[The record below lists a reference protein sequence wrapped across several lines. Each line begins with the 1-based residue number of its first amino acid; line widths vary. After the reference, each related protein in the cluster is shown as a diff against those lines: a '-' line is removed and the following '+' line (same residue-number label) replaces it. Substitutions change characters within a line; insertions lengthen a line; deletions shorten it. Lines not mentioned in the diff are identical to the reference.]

1 MEKATTGRQTAEH
14 KPASSPRP
22 CQNSQTMVCECDL
35 AVNRSLCLP
44 VQRLNAF
51 AIASM
56 CDVVRYRSRHASQL
70 VSPFVLSRQLTPG
83 IDVVL
88 GGGWRTLGTQTRR
101 ESLTCDGLGMQLFVS
116 NSLNTSV
123 VLLQYLPVLLYLIK
137 LSQSRRRP
145 SPTHFWPA
153 CRDCVCLSCTP
164 RSMELIVCLCTAVLH
179 GLGCCCPFS
188 HVAGMEAW
196 EVELSE

>member
-1 MEKATTGRQTAEH
+1 V
-14 KPASSPRP
+14 RP
-22 CQNSQTMVCECDL
+22 CSQ
-35 AVNRSLCLP
+35 P
-44 VQRLNAF
+44 
-51 AIASM
+51 
-56 CDVVRYRSRHASQL
+56 QL
-70 VSPFVLSRQLTPG
+70 VSARTTPKRLRNRLDVRCCEVSLSARLAARLPIRPPTPG

-196 EVELSE
+196 EIELSE